1 MDDPKKTVIKIMG
14 LGGGGSNA
22 VNRMI
27 ELGLE
32 GVEFI
37 AANSDA
43 QALSHSLASK
53 KVQLGPKV
61 TRGLGAGGK
70 PEVGEAAALES
81 KAEIREAL
89 EGADLVFLTAG
100 MGGGTGTGA
109 IAVAAEVARS
119 LGALTVAVVTAPF
132 TFEASRRQQ
141 NAQNG
146 LAKLRAN
153 ADTLVT
159 VPNDK
164 LLGLLPRQTTFEMS
178 LRVADEVLRQ
188 GVQGLTELIS
198 KPGLINMDFANVRA
212 LMQMAG
218 PAMMAIGQ
226 GTGEHKAT
234 VAVRQALQMPL
245 LDLKSAH
252 CATGV
257 LVHFTG
263 GEDLSLFEVSQA
275 AAEITA
281 AAPNAEVLF
290 GATVD
295 PMLNGRTQVIL
306 VVTGIETETMSPPKA
321 DLSYHR
327 PVSKTSSEARPPVE
341 APAEDALPLTAE
353 AERAEPQV
361 HLAEALFSQ
370 AVASSAM
377 DHPMLVADSAGGE
390 ARANGENRSMP
401 AAAPAQAGIDMPAFL
416 RRRRSLREYEEGN

>member
-43 QALSHSLASK
+43 QALAHSLAPTK
-53 KVQLGPKV
+53 LQLGEKL

-70 PEVGEAAALES
+70 PEVGESASVESRAAI
-81 KAEIREAL
+81 KEAL

-109 IAVAAEVARS
+109 IPVAAEVARS
-119 LGALTVAVVTAPF
+119 LGALTVAVVTTPF
-132 TFEASRRQQ
+132 SFEASRRQQ
-141 NAQNG
+141 NAQAG
-146 LAKLRAN
+146 LAKLRSN

-164 LLGLLPRQTTFEMS
+164 LLALLPRQTTFELA

-188 GVQGLTELIS
+188 GVQGLTELIT
-198 KPGLINMDFANVRA
+198 KPGLINVDFSNIRA
-212 LMQMAG
+212 LMQEAG
-218 PAMMAIGQ
+218 LSMMAIGQ

-234 VAVRQALQMPL
+234 SAVRQALQMPL
-245 LDLKSAH
+245 LDLKSAR

-275 AAEITA
+275 ASEITA
-281 AAPNAEVLF
+281 AAPNAEVIF

-295 PMLNGRTQVIL
+295 PVLNGRAQVIL
-306 VVTGIETETMSPPKA
+306 VVTGIETEGMTAMQPA
-321 DLSYHR
+321 LAVRR
-327 PVSKTSSEARPPVE
+327 PTASHTAVE
-341 APAEDALPLTAE
+341 QRAAQPQAFAPAPPESAVPE
-353 AERAEPQV
+353 V
-361 HLAEALFSQ
+361 HLAEALFSH
-370 AVASSAM
+370 AVASNSLE
-377 DHPMLVADSAGGE
+377 HPLVVADSPAEG
-390 ARANGENRSMP
+390 RATAEHRPAP
-401 AAAPAQAGIDMPAFL
+401 AAAQSSMDMPAFL
-416 RRRRSLREYEEGN
+416 RRRRSLRDYEEGN

>member
-1 MDDPKKTVIKIMG
+1 MDEPRKTVIKIMG

-22 VNRMI
+22 INRMM

-43 QALSHSLASK
+43 QALAHSAAPIRL
-53 KVQLGPKV
+53 QLGEKV

-81 KAEIREAL
+81 KDQIRDAL
-89 EGADLVFLTAG
+89 QGADLVFLTAG
-100 MGGGTGTGA
+100 MGGGTGTGS
-109 IAVAAEVARS
+109 IPVAAEIARS
-119 LGALTVAVVTAPF
+119 LGALTVAVVTVPF
-132 TFEASRRQQ
+132 SFEASRRQQ
-141 NAQNG
+141 NALNG

-153 ADTLVT
+153 CDTLVT

-164 LLGLLPRQTTFEMS
+164 LLSLLPRTTTFDVA

-188 GVQGLTELIS
+188 GVQGLTELIT
-198 KPGLINMDFANVRA
+198 KPGLINMDFANIRA
-212 LMQMAG
+212 LMQVAG
-218 PAMMAIGQ
+218 PSMMAIGQ
-226 GTGEHKAT
+226 GVGEQKAT
-234 VAVRQALQMPL
+234 IAVRQALRMPL
-245 LDLKSAH
+245 MDLKSAA

-281 AAPNAEVLF
+281 AAPKAEVIF

-295 PMLNGRTQVIL
+295 AMLTGRAQVIL
-306 VVTGIETETMSPPKA
+306 VVTGIETEAMSGPKP
-321 DLSYHR
+321 DLGFRRTPASR
-327 PVSKTSSEARPPVE
+327 PSET
-341 APAEDALPLTAE
+341 APAPSEL
-353 AERAEPQV
+353 AEPV
-361 HLAEALFSQ
+361 TPEPALSERTPSEGHLAEALFSQ

-377 DHPMLVADSAGGE
+377 EHPMVVADTSAPEGRP
-390 ARANGENRSMP
+390 AP
-401 AAAPAQAGIDMPAFL
+401 AAAPSQVNIDMPAFL
-416 RRRRSLREYEEGN
+416 RRRRSLRDYEEGN

>member
-1 MDDPKKTVIKIMG
+1 MDEPKKTVIKIMG

-43 QALSHSLASK
+43 QALAHSLAPT
-53 KVQLGPKV
+53 KVQLGETV

-70 PEVGEAAALES
+70 PEVGEAAAIES
-81 KAEIREAL
+81 KDQIRDAL
-89 EGADLVFLTAG
+89 QGADLVFLTAG
-100 MGGGTGTGA
+100 MGGGTGTGS
-109 IAVAAEVARS
+109 IPVAAEVARS
-119 LGALTVAVVTAPF
+119 LGALTVAVVTVPF
-132 TFEASRRQQ
+132 SFEASRRQQ

-153 ADTLVT
+153 CDTLVT

-164 LLGLLPRQTTFEMS
+164 LLSLLPRNTTFEIA

-188 GVQGLTELIS
+188 GVQGITELIS
-198 KPGLINMDFANVRA
+198 KPGLINMDFANIRA
-212 LMQMAG
+212 LMQVAG
-218 PAMMAIGQ
+218 PSMMAIGQ

-245 LDLKSAH
+245 LDLKSAS

-281 AAPNAEVLF
+281 AAPKAEVIF
-290 GATVD
+290 GATID
-295 PMLNGRTQVIL
+295 AMLNGRTQVIL
-306 VVTGIETETMSPPKA
+306 VVTGIETEAMNGYKP
-321 DLSYHR
+321 DLTFHR
-327 PVSKTSSEARPPVE
+327 PISTRAAGSHRAATE
-341 APAEDALPLTAE
+341 APGQGSPEATAP
-353 AERAEPQV
+353 EPAAPEG

-377 DHPMLVADSAGGE
+377 EHPLVVADT
-390 ARANGENRSMP
+390 P
-401 AAAPAQAGIDMPAFL
+401 AAETRAAPASAPSQANIDMPAFL
-416 RRRRSLREYEEGN
+416 RRRRSLRDYEEGS